1 MNVGRYLRGEDRH
14 VGTARVD
21 NAKAGADI
29 HAGDGGYQEGT
40 QEKHDEFVKV
50 RNQSLAKMRV
60 RELAEQATTIE
71 YGVDNG
77 FDRVT
82 LDKEKFAHL
91 IALECARVGGPEDS
105 YTDEWFKAKADSA
118 DRIKKHFGVEE

>member
-77 FDRVT
+77 FDRAT

-91 IALECARVGGPEDS
+91 IALECAELMEQQHTWITNVAAS
-105 YTDEWFKAKADSA
+105 KAI
-118 DRIKKHFGVEE
+118 REHFGVEE